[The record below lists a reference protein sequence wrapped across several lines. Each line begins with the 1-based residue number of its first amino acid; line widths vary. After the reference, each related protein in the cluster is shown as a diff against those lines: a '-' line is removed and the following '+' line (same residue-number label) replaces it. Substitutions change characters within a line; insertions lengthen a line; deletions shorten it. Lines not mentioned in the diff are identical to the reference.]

1 MTANQPIT
9 VGFIGLGN
17 MGSGMTRNLQ
27 LAGFPL
33 VVNDIRRES
42 AEALFAA
49 ASAGA
54 APVTWGANPGEVA
67 RLSDVVITML
77 PTPRHV
83 DAVFNG
89 PTGILSGIA
98 DGGTWVD
105 MSTSVPEVAVRARTE
120 QAHRGL
126 HILDAPVSGMS
137 VGASTG
143 MLQIFVGGDAADVER
158 LRPVFEAMGDPERI
172 LHVGEAGTGYAVK
185 LMINQLWFSHLVAT
199 AEVLAI
205 GVKAGVD
212 LEVLR
217 QSLIASPANSNFV
230 QNDVLSILD
239 NGDYDEGFAIALA
252 CKDLGLSIDLAR
264 SVGVPAELSAVV
276 EQIYRRAKAQYG
288 DLAGEMTPVKLYED
302 LIGVEL
308 RRADVADAE
317 AAAIAVAV
325 SASVAAASVA
335 LAEEVLAEVEEVLAD
350 AALADEVP
358 AQTVS
363 PIAEEVSA

>member
-1 MTANQPIT
+1 MSSTSPT
-9 VGFIGLGN
+9 RVGFIGLGN

-27 LAGFPL
+27 KAGFDL

-42 AEALFAA
+42 ADQLVANGAEWAATPAEVAA
-49 ASAGA
+49 A
-54 APVTWGANPGEVA
+54 T
-67 RLSDVVITML
+67 DVVITML

-83 DAVFNG
+83 ETVVNG
-89 PTGILSGIA
+89 PAGILAGIA

-105 MSTSVPEVAVRARTE
+105 MSTSVPEVAQRVRAE
-120 QAHRGL
+120 HSHRGL

-137 VGASTG
+137 IGAANG
-143 MLQIFVGGDAADVER
+143 MLQIFVGGEEGDVAR

-212 LEVLR
+212 LAVLR
-217 QSLIASPANSNFV
+217 NSLIASPANSNFV

-239 NGDYDEGFAIALA
+239 HGDYDEGFAIALA

-264 SVGVPAELSAVV
+264 SVGAPSELSALV
-276 EQIYRRAKAQYG
+276 EQIYRRARAQYG

-302 LIGVEL
+302 LIGVDL
-308 RRADVADAE
+308 RLE
-317 AAAIAVAV
+317 K
-325 SASVAAASVA
+325 
-335 LAEEVLAEVEEVLAD
+335 VLA
-350 AALADEVP
+350 
-358 AQTVS
+358 
-363 PIAEEVSA
+363 

>member
-1 MTANQPIT
+1 MSTISPT
-9 VGFIGLGN
+9 RVGFIGLGN

-27 LAGFPL
+27 KAGFDL

-42 AEALFAA
+42 ADQLVANGAEWAA
-49 ASAGA
+49 TPA
-54 APVTWGANPGEVA
+54 EVA
-67 RLSDVVITML
+67 SMTDVVITML

-83 DAVFNG
+83 ETVVNG
-89 PTGILSGIA
+89 PTGILAGIA

-105 MSTSVPEVAVRARTE
+105 MSTSVPEVAQRVRAENPQRN
-120 QAHRGL
+120 L

-137 VGASTG
+137 VGAANG
-143 MLQIFVGGDAADVER
+143 MLQIFVGGEEADVAR

-172 LHVGEAGTGYAVK
+172 LHVGAAGTGYAVK

-212 LEVLR
+212 LAVLR
-217 QSLIASPANSNFV
+217 NSLIASPANSNFV

-239 NGDYDEGFAIALA
+239 HGDYDEGFAIALA

-264 SVGVPAELSAVV
+264 SVGAPSELSALV
-276 EQIYRRAKAQYG
+276 EQIYRRARAQYG

-302 LIGVEL
+302 LIGVNL
-308 RRADVADAE
+308 RLE
-317 AAAIAVAV
+317 K
-325 SASVAAASVA
+325 
-335 LAEEVLAEVEEVLAD
+335 VLV
-350 AALADEVP
+350 
-358 AQTVS
+358 
-363 PIAEEVSA
+363 